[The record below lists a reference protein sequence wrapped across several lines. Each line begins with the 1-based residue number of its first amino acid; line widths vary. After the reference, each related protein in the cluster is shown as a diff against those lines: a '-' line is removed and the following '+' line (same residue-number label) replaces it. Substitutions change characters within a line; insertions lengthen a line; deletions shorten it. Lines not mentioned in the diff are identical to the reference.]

1 MGSADLTGLA
11 IEEESGIGALTASDL
26 GAGATSAAG
35 AGPSVGC
42 TTEVDASL
50 DESSSGCSAP
60 DDETVAGG
68 SGVGSGSVI
77 EGPDSFDGPVGSGID
92 SAASR
97 AGDSATGLGMT
108 CSRPALASSRRDS
121 VDDLEGVP
129 GLAKPLSAV
138 DDRRIIVPMRDRID
152 FAEGDPW
159 P

>member
-1 MGSADLTGLA
+1 M
-11 IEEESGIGALTASDL
+11 
-26 GAGATSAAG
+26 
-35 AGPSVGC
+35 
-42 TTEVDASL
+42 
-50 DESSSGCSAP
+50 
-60 DDETVAGG
+60 
-68 SGVGSGSVI
+68 I
-77 EGPDSFDGPVGSGID
+77 EGPESFDGPVGSGID

-108 CSRPALASSRRDS
+108 CSVPGALASSRRDS

-129 GLAKPLSAV
+129 GLAKPLRAV

>member
-1 MGSADLTGLA
+1 MGSADLTGFA
-11 IEEESGIGALTASDL
+11 IEESGIGAWTASDL
-26 GAGATSAAG
+26 GAGATS
-35 AGPSVGC
+35 PSVGC
-42 TTEVDASL
+42 TTEVGASL
-50 DESSSGCSAP
+50 DETSSGCSAP
-60 DDETVAGG
+60 DDETAAGG
-68 SGVGSGSVI
+68 SGVGSGPVI

-108 CSRPALASSRRDS
+108 CSWPALASSLRDS
-121 VDDLEGVP
+121 VDDLDGVP
-129 GLAKPLSAV
+129 GLAKPPRAV

>member
-1 MGSADLTGLA
+1 VGSADLTGLA
-11 IEEESGIGALTASDL
+11 IEEESGIGARTASDL
-26 GAGATSAAG
+26 GAGGTSPAG
-35 AGPSVGC
+35 AGPTVGC
-42 TTEVDASL
+42 TTEVGASL
-50 DESSSGCSAP
+50 DEASSGCSAP
-60 DDETVAGG
+60 ETVAGG

-108 CSRPALASSRRDS
+108 CSAPALASSLRDS

-129 GLAKPLSAV
+129 GLAKPPRAV